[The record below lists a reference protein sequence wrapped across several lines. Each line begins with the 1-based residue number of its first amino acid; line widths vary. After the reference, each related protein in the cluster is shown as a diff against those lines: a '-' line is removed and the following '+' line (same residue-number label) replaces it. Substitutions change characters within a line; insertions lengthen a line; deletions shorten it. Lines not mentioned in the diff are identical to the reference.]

1 MMKRLCVFLL
11 SAALL
16 LGLGACA
23 GGQSPANTVTETTQS
38 AGEPAGTAEPAPEP
52 GTDPEPETPPAEAE
66 EPEAPAESEAP
77 SEAEATEEPEAP
89 AESGEPVGTEA
100 PTETETPEEPAEP
113 EETGDSIYTDPAGP
127 VVTDAVEGTFTSA
140 YGDMLILEDGF
151 FYHYDSTD
159 WNEMTWARDG
169 YLAPEAGAV
178 TMYEVDP
185 AGERPDEVYGNF
197 DPSQTEPLTVFLVE
211 KQESVDYWPFDPFAG
226 PELFTDLEGTYVSVG
241 GEVCSFGEG
250 YFYYRDAADWTK
262 VSYMMDGYLT
272 ATPGSVTMFVSDPKG
287 ESEDE
292 EYGAIT
298 LLTPEVVTIEIP
310 RGSVPVVFVRD
321 EREPPEAPTLAGLW
335 VLYTDPEGT
344 DAPAAF
350 DFTKDGFWSAYDY
363 LDHQGYSVRQYG
375 PYSTG
380 RWEDTESGAD
390 YVGLSLWLEGEDDYL
405 TGADMYYDY
414 NGQLLLT
421 FYNGMTYTKSE
432 G

>member
-11 SAALL
+11 AAALL

-23 GGQSPANTVTETTQS
+23 GGQSPANTVAETTPS
-38 AGEPAGTAEPAPEP
+38 AGKTPAETAEPAQEP
-52 GTDPEPETPPAEAE
+52 AQAAPAEPEEPAEAAAPAESADPAEGEGTEAPAEPAEAE
-66 EPEAPAESEAP
+66 EPE
-77 SEAEATEEPEAP
+77 EPEEAGDAGDAQEP
-89 AESGEPVGTEA
+89 EEGGSGDTE
-100 PTETETPEEPAEP
+100 PEEPAL
-113 EETGDSIYTDPAGP
+113 SA
-127 VVTDAVEGTFTSA
+127 AVEGTFTSA

-185 AGERPDEVYGNF
+185 AGERPDEIYGHF
-197 DPSQTEPLTVFLVE
+197 DPSETEPLTVFLVE

-241 GEVCSFGEG
+241 GEVYSFGEG
-250 YFYYRDAADWTK
+250 YFYYRDAADWTE

-321 EREPPEAPTLAGLW
+321 EREPPEAPTVAGLW

>member
-1 MMKRLCVFLL
+1 MMKRLWAFLL

-23 GGQSPANTVTETTQS
+23 GQQAPANTVAETTPS
-38 AGEPAGTAEPAPEP
+38 AGETPAETAEPAPEP

-100 PTETETPEEPAEP
+100 STETETPEEIEEPGEGGSGDTEP
-113 EETGDSIYTDPAGP
+113 EEPAP
-127 VVTDAVEGTFTSA
+127 SAAVEGTFTSA
-140 YGDMLILEDGF
+140 YGDMLILEDGY

-169 YLAPEAGAV
+169 YLVPEAGAV

-226 PELFTDLEGTYVSVG
+226 PELFTDLEGTYVSVR

-272 ATPGSVTMFVSDPKG
+272 ATPGSVEMFVSDPKG

-321 EREPPEAPTLAGLW
+321 EREPPEAPTVAGLW

-380 RWEDTESGAD
+380 RWENTESGAD
-390 YVGLSLWLEGEDDYL
+390 YLGLSLFLEGEDDYL